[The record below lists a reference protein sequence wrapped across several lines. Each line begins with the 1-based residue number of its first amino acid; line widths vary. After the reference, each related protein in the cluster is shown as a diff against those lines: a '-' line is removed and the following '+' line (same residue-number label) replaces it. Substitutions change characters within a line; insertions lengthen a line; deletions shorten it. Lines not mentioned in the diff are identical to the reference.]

1 MIAVDTSALRAIVL
15 NEAEAGRCMAA
26 LEAEESVPISAG
38 TLAEA
43 FIVSAR
49 RNIADEFW
57 TLVDGDGFSGYLL
70 LPQLPRGGSGWLT
83 NDGERDYIQQA
94 SILEIALRMKW
105 RRHMIVAF
113 SICGRRFLEDRYHGI
128 FGEVIRASKQGSVT
142 RQCPM
147 IIFVTG
153 GLC

>member
-49 RNIADEFW
+49 RNIADELW
-57 TLVDGDGFSGYLL
+57 TLVDGMGFQVVSITAASARRIGLAYQRWGKGLHPAGLNFGDCFAYEVAKAHDCRLL
-70 LPQLPRGGSGWLT
+70 YMWETVSRRPISWHFRRGDSC
-83 NDGERDYIQQA
+83 I
-94 SILEIALRMKW
+94 
-105 RRHMIVAF
+105 
-113 SICGRRFLEDRYHGI
+113 
-128 FGEVIRASKQGSVT
+128 
-142 RQCPM
+142 
-147 IIFVTG
+147 
-153 GLC
+153 

>member
-49 RNIADEFW
+49 RNIADELW
-57 TLVDGDGFSGYLL
+57 TLVDGMGFQVVSITAASARRIGLAYQRWGKGLHPAGLNFGDCFAYEVAKAHDCRLLYVGDGFSK
-70 LPQLPRGGSGWLT
+70 T
-83 NDGERDYIQQA
+83 DI
-94 SILEIALRMKW
+94 M
-105 RRHMIVAF
+105 AF
-113 SICGRRFLEDRYHGI
+113 SER
-128 FGEVIRASKQGSVT
+128 
-142 RQCPM
+142 
-147 IIFVTG
+147 
-153 GLC
+153 